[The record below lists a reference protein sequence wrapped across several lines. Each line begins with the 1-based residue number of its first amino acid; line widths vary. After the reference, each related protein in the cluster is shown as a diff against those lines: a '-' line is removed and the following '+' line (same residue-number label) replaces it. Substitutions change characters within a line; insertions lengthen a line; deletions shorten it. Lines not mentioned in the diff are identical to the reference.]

1 MSLVQFG
8 SAAAKIP
15 PQGLMKM
22 DDSEACLASVAHNV
36 DKNIPDGYFHMSRT
50 LGEIPH
56 EDRAASTWFIRVSLR
71 FWVLMMRSAA
81 LLAR

>member
-22 DDSEACLASVAHNV
+22 GSRETCLESVAHNV
-36 DKNIPDGYFHMSRT
+36 DKNIPDDT
-50 LGEIPH
+50 PH
-56 EDRAASTWFIRVSLR
+56 AANIRRNSGPSHFYRARMGCGVGW
-71 FWVLMMRSAA
+71 
-81 LLAR
+81 

>member
-8 SAAAKIP
+8 SAAAKIL

-22 DDSEACLASVAHNV
+22 GDSEACLATLTRT
-36 DKNIPDGYFHMSRT
+36 SRT
-50 LGEIPH
+50 IPPH
-56 EDRAASTWFIRVSLR
+56 AANIKGNSTRRPGCFHVVHVS
-71 FWVLMMRSAA
+71 FWVLMMRLAA

>member
-22 DDSEACLASVAHNV
+22 GSRETCLESVAHNV
-36 DKNIPDGYFHMSRT
+36 DKNIPDDTPHAANIRRNSTRRPGCFHVV
-50 LGEIPH
+50 H
-56 EDRAASTWFIRVSLR
+56 VS
-71 FWVLMMRSAA
+71 FWVLMMRLAA

>member
-15 PQGLMKM
+15 SQGLMKM
-22 DDSEACLASVAHNV
+22 GDSGACLASVAHNV
-36 DKNIPDGYFHMSRT
+36 DKNIPDDTPICREHQENSTRR
-50 LGEIPH
+50 
-56 EDRAASTWFIRVSLR
+56 RAASTWFIGVSLR